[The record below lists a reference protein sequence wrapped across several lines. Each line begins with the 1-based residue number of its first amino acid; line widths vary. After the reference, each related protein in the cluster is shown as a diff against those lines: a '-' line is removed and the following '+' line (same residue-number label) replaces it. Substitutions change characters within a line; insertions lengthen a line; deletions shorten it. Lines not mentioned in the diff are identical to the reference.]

1 MRRYPIIPDV
11 LNCTV
16 EEWTADGQHIAETL
30 AKCSNPLIARAAFK
44 AAVDLRPHARILVRQ
59 GARVLADSEDRLRPL
74 SEARR

>member
-1 MRRYPIIPDV
+1 MRSYPIIPDE

-44 AAVDLRPHARILVRQ
+44 AAVDLRPHARILARQ
-59 GARVLADSEDRLRPL
+59 GTRVFADSGEGGTPVRY
-74 SEARR
+74 AR